1 MKKQD
6 ALEKWGN
13 YQGSQMKPA
22 DFDTFWQ
29 EAKEEVEALGLR
41 YELKAIDFPSNVVE
55 AFELSF
61 MGVGQAKIVCQL
73 VQPKNIAKKLKREL

>member
-1 MKKQD
+1 MMKKQD

-55 AFELSF
+55 AF
-61 MGVGQAKIVCQL
+61 
-73 VQPKNIAKKLKREL
+73 